1 MTPTPDPKAKT
12 PGGADQARKA
22 LAAATA
28 NEAKA
33 RKALAEARKATKA
46 AARKLLATLAGD
58 LNLSADE
65 RRALGLP
72 KGAR

>member
-1 MTPTPDPKAKT
+1 MTPDPKTSKA
-12 PGGADQARKA
+12 GGADQARKA
-22 LAAATA
+22 LAATTS

-33 RKALAEARKATKA
+33 KKALADARKATRT

-58 LNLSADE
+58 LNLSAVE

-72 KGAR
+72 KGGAR